1 MINACPNALSLAVAF
16 AISASIM
23 STQAL
28 ADRRLLT
35 RSIDIPGNGQTE
47 FTQTEVM
54 VQPTSGHDRQPIP
67 KSCTTTY
74 LDQIEVQIRAG
85 IKVIYEGFTDVLA
98 DIGGSVYSVDIFET
112 DDNGVAQKY
121 TKILKVG
128 DESVF
133 RFIHN
138 LAESK
143 LVIEVREGM
152 TDQAAI
158 EAVRAQSGDIQPLEP
173 ATKIATTQQFVG
185 IMKGAYKRAG
195 NLGETDDYVDLVTI
209 EVDPVEVKGRT
220 FMRLIAA
227 GDQPPDLQRL
237 GQSLFVNDEVL
248 LAAATS
254 AYTQVHVLGEKVQHA
269 PLASLLSYHRPV
281 GYVVHVEDDTLA
293 YPVPTDY
300 PKLEVEQASEE
311 IIVFRGQKQN
321 PTDIAFVES
330 HYSGI
335 REEYRFKELPAK
347 VKTFRIKNYQQII
360 RSRQMALLEEFAAD
374 LAAQHGARLDDD
386 KLLKLGYYESL
397 LQALTSAAPD
407 KTYEFEFTT
416 DHIRAAASVITP
428 VWVQFQLIKNFS
440 FKPVLKNLL
449 TNRNFVQSIWN
460 IQRLM
465 PYDSGVIND
474 FGVGEKTKFSSKVMD
489 DISGQLLEMV
499 NTQEKLLANVPEFA
513 RAVKTSDGI
522 TTARAT
528 DSGEEKLKAEL
539 IRQKF
544 EAELKELRNSFQ
556 VLKNT
561 VHKFRQD
568 INQIPALE
576 KQVSNAIA
584 DTTKARH
591 AHAAALLGIDDWDD
605 TRPLEEQA
613 RLLNKKLYEINHS
626 MAATKPFREQPY
638 KETLAAI
645 EGQLDIVPYDE
656 NDLSGRSEFILTHLQ
671 QQAGQSDEV
680 FRYKLAVVEAQ
691 LGLVP
696 DEKDGP
702 QARQDNIR
710 KYLWLKCA
718 WAHQQDLEHRLQ
730 HPHIKQQQAEIAKQ
744 PLQQQSTSADAER
757 DRTPDHPGVRPEVLM
772 KLRAVEK
779 ALKMDDLKGGD
790 NSEDNVHQRRDAIS
804 EKIQSYATKAIE
816 VAEEEALHIVETLE
830 EILKIEVNKE
840 DNKATRLAR
849 VQDVLR
855 SCIPKY
861 MLREVEAFIWKIRM
875 TWSKEEK
882 VRVWNLIDFLDINVE
897 TPDPDE
903 RVLKQ
908 QIRMLEALENEL
920 KIDKSENPAAIKRGR
935 EAAAE
940 LALPL
945 KVEFAKGASL
955 NDQKDALKA
964 SIQALREEVNHLYH
978 LYCQDEDLPREGYDK
993 IARQLDIKNFK
1004 HFHFDDEK
1012 EKRIETE
1019 LRWLD
1024 RDVDLLG
1031 QPEVNERIAV
1041 IENELDRQIAPGAEP
1056 RYIPDPELA
1065 TEERA
1070 PKAAVEEVKNDDGS
1084 FQYTS
1089 AQAEVLHAIQT
1100 FMQQHPLKRQALQV
1114 ANGLAELAVM
1124 NGKAIPNLPTYD
1136 FDEEFAALRLQVLV
1150 GDKLT
1155 FDQTSRIVQ
1164 IFRDM
1169 KATFPEYPASEDEPR
1184 CPLEEVQK
1192 LVQRA
1197 RNEMGSGAREY
1208 DKEIF
1213 GMGKSAIH
1221 FLGREPDDLKTFP
1234 EDFTTHSA
1242 SVNRIITLLHEGL
1255 INKVELWNYIKAV
1268 RGIDGY
1274 QTVDEFEHFLGYK
1287 HNVKLTHFRAAVR
1300 LLSDKGVEK
1309 FILSAF
1315 PAVTATGPVAMKE
1328 SVVGMKE
1335 YAAAVIANYVLDD
1348 IAFDNGRRTA
1358 AFLTNVQDTLTPYV
1372 NAAGLSETELIK
1384 TIHGTLMQAHAAA
1397 VEYQLNDYWVKPSA
1411 FLVQAVTWY
1420 FSSYKPLLATH
1431 TTGQATA
1438 LSLSNMS
1445 FLYLLDL
1452 TNRGDYT
1459 HRMLI
1464 PFQHWLEDYGVDLD
1478 RTGQHAYHSEIEKI
1492 SEVGGL
1498 AMPLGKA
1505 ASSVILLRTGSMLF
1519 ARQYNANP
1527 QMYRSIS
1534 RLVPEIVKSMGS
1546 GQGVQVPLL
1555 HRATAQQVKTLA
1567 SATAGLVLGPVATVG
1582 AYAHGLIS
1590 GFTYAQTFGFA
1601 LASSLTFDFFMND
1614 NKLLTQWLGGPLGRS
1629 LDKMNRWIGL
1639 GETQDE
1645 YLKRTTIASPQ
1656 RFNEN
1661 DEAYTNRVKANNT
1674 MHGWTRHEHYLQF
1687 RERRD
1692 RTMKLFENGWE
1703 KYFRDNVPKWSFSH
1717 AESIPY
1723 SYTLGAFSKWR
1734 QGDDKK
1740 VHVHDKRNASPIRL
1754 SSQL

>member
-1 MINACPNALSLAVAF
+1 MKNACPNALSLAVAF

-35 RSIDIPGNGQTE
+35 RSIDIPGNGQTG
-47 FTQTEVM
+47 FTQTEVI

-74 LDQIEVQIRAG
+74 LDQIEVQIMDG
-85 IKVIYEGFTDVLA
+85 IKVIHEGFTDVIA

-152 TDQAAI
+152 TDQASI

-173 ATKIATTQQFVG
+173 ATKIATTKQFVG
-185 IMKGAYKRAG
+185 IMKGAYKKAG

-254 AYTQVHVLGEKVQHA
+254 AYTQVHVLGKKAHHA
-269 PLASLLSYHRPV
+269 ALASLLSYHRPV

-321 PTDIAFVES
+321 PTDIAFVEG

-347 VKTFRIKNYQQII
+347 VITYKVKDYQHII

-374 LAAQHGARLDDD
+374 LAAQHDARLGDD

-407 KTYEFEFTT
+407 KTCEFEFTT
-416 DHIRAAASVITP
+416 DHIRAATSVITP
-428 VWVQFQLIKNFS
+428 TWLQFQLIKNFS
-440 FKPVLKNLL
+440 FKPLLNNLL
-449 TNRNFVQSIWN
+449 TNHNFVQSIRN
-460 IQRLM
+460 IQKLI
-465 PYDSGVIND
+465 PYDTDVIDD
-474 FGVGEKTKFSSKVMD
+474 FGAGEKTKFSSKVKD
-489 DISGQLLEMV
+489 DISEQLLEMV
-499 NTQEKLLANVPEFA
+499 NTQEKRLANVPEFA
-513 RAVKTSDGI
+513 RAVKTSDDI
-522 TTARAT
+522 TMASAT
-528 DSGEEKLKAEL
+528 DSGEDKLKVEL

-544 EAELKELRNSFQ
+544 AAEFKELRKLFR

-561 VHKFRQD
+561 VHEFRQD
-568 INQIPALE
+568 IKQIPWLE
-576 KQVSNAIA
+576 EQFSDAIA

-591 AHAAALLGIDDWDD
+591 ALAAAILDTDVWDD
-605 TRPLEEQA
+605 TRRMEEKV
-613 RLLNKKLYEINHS
+613 RLFSKRWFELHS
-626 MAATKPFREQPY
+626 VAAKKPFREQPY

-645 EGQLDIVPYDE
+645 ESQLDIVPYDE
-656 NDLSGRSEFILTHLQ
+656 NDLSGRSEFILKHLQ
-671 QQAGQSDEV
+671 QQAGQSDEI
-680 FRYKLAVVEAQ
+680 FRDKLAVVEGQ

-702 QARQDNIR
+702 QARQGNIR
-710 KYLWLKCA
+710 KLLWLKCA
-718 WAHQQDLEHRLQ
+718 WAQEQDLEHQLQ
-730 HPHIKQQQAEIAKQ
+730 HLHIKQQKTEIAEQ
-744 PLQQQSTSADAER
+744 LLQQQSTSAGAER
-757 DRTPDHPGVRPEVLM
+757 DRTPDHPRVRPEVLM

-779 ALKMDDLKGGD
+779 TLKMDDLKGED
-790 NSEDNVHQRRDAIS
+790 NSEENVYQRRNAIS
-804 EKIQSYATKAIE
+804 EKIHSYTTKAIE

-830 EILKIEVNKE
+830 EILKIKANRD
-840 DNKATRLAR
+840 DNKATRLAE
-849 VQDVLR
+849 VQSVLR

-861 MLREVEAFIWKIRM
+861 LLREVEGFIWKIRM
-875 TWSKEEK
+875 TWSKVEK
-882 VRVWNLIDFLDINVE
+882 VRVWNLVDFLDINVE

-920 KIDKSENPAAIKRGR
+920 NIDKSENPAAIKRGR

-945 KVEFAKGASL
+945 KVEFEKGASL
-955 NDQKDALKA
+955 NDQKNALKA
-964 SIQALREEVNHLYH
+964 SIRALEEEVYH
-978 LYCQDEDLPREGYDK
+978 LDHYCHDEDLAREGYDK
-993 IARQLDIKNFK
+993 IARQLDIKNTKYYFG
-1004 HFHFDDEK
+1004 DEIIK
-1012 EKRIETE
+1012 PIETE

-1024 RDVDLLG
+1024 RNVDLLG
-1031 QPEVNERIAV
+1031 QPEVEERIAV

-1056 RYIPDPELA
+1056 RYIPDPEVA

-1100 FMQQHPLKRQALQV
+1100 FMQQHPLKRQALQI

-1124 NGKAIPNLPTYD
+1124 NGKAILNLPTYD
-1136 FDEEFAALRLQVLV
+1136 FDDAFAAIRLQLMV

-1155 FDQTSRIVQ
+1155 FDQTSQIVQ
-1164 IFRDM
+1164 IFRDL
-1169 KATFPEYPASEDEPR
+1169 KTTFPEYPASQDEPR

-1192 LVQRA
+1192 LVHRA

-1213 GMGKSAIH
+1213 GMGKSALH
-1221 FLGREPDDLKTFP
+1221 FLGRETDDLETFP
-1234 EDFTTHSA
+1234 KYFASHSA
-1242 SVNRIITLLHEGL
+1242 SGNKIMTLLHEGL
-1255 INKVELWNYIKAV
+1255 ISKIELWNYIKAV

-1287 HNVKLTHFRAAVR
+1287 HDVNLPHFKAVVQM
-1300 LLSDKGVEK
+1300 LSDKGIDEFALIALAPVH
-1309 FILSAF
+1309 
-1315 PAVTATGPVAMKE
+1315 ATGPAGVKETVA
-1328 SVVGMKE
+1328 GMKE

-1348 IAFDNGRRTA
+1348 IAFDNGRRTT
-1358 AFLTNVQDTLTPYV
+1358 AFLSNVQDTLTPYV

-1384 TIHGTLMQAHAAA
+1384 AIHGTLMQVYTAA
-1397 VEYQLNDYWVKPSA
+1397 VEHQIDDYWVKPSA

-1420 FSSYKPLLATH
+1420 FSSYKPLLATQ
-1431 TTGQATA
+1431 TAGQATA
-1438 LSLSNMS
+1438 LSLSNMA

-1452 TNRGDYT
+1452 TNRGDYP

-1464 PFQHWLEDYGVDLD
+1464 PFQHWLEHHGVDLD

-1527 QMYRSIS
+1527 QMYRGIS
-1534 RLVPEIVKSMGS
+1534 RLVPELVNSMGS
-1546 GQGVQVPLL
+1546 GQGVRVPLL
-1555 HRATAQQVKTLA
+1555 QTVTPQKVKTLA
-1567 SATAGLVLGPVATVG
+1567 SAASGLVLGPVATVG
-1582 AYAHGLIS
+1582 AYAHGLVY

-1614 NKLLTQWLGGPLGRS
+1614 NKMLTQWLGGPLGRS
-1629 LDKMNRWIGL
+1629 LDRINRWRGV
-1639 GETQDE
+1639 GETTDE
-1645 YLKRTTIASPQ
+1645 YVKRTAIAKPQ
-1656 RFNEN
+1656 RFNET
-1661 DEAYTNRVKANNT
+1661 DEEYANRFKT
-1674 MHGWTRHEHYLQF
+1674 SDMIYGWTRHENYLQF

-1703 KYFRDNVPKWSFSH
+1703 KYFRKNVPKWSFSH

-1723 SYTLGAFSKWR
+1723 SYTLGAFYKWR

-1740 VHVHDKRNASPIRL
+1740 VHLHEKRNTSPIRL